1 MKSYRCQTAHVGEQ
15 RAAWNWWTV
24 LLDWTTRMAYTA
36 VHLARAPENR
46 QRQPAMLTFRHRYMY
61 VVTEAYRMHKY

>member
-1 MKSYRCQTAHVGEQ
+1 MQGNKGLPGIGGLYY
-15 RAAWNWWTV
+15 WTG
-24 LLDWTTRMAYTA
+24 LLDWTRMAYTA